1 VYRENHDP
9 LPPDRSPLPALAT
22 CRWGALRK
30 RNAGKQIERRLPI
43 HRLVIEGRM
52 SRASLH
58 PPAEWAPHAA
68 IWTAWPADA
77 DLWMDNLAPAQAEV
91 AAMVRALSQDGPN
104 GRKGD
109 SVRLLVHG
117 PEAVLSAERTLGDH
131 ADIIEARYGDIW
143 LRDTGPIFL
152 ANDRCNLF
160 RFNGWG
166 GKYVL
171 DHDDRVGA
179 FVAARAGAEA
189 VSYDKVLE
197 GGALDWDGEGTVL
210 TTRECLLNP
219 NRNPGLSEGAV
230 EALLRDA
237 LGMARV
243 IWIERGLMNDHTDG
257 HIDNIARFV
266 APGVVACQAPS
277 GDDPNADRLEEIAAA
292 LKDQRDAR
300 GRMLQIVR
308 IPSPGRVEGEE
319 GEVIPASH
327 MNFLI
332 GNSTVVVPT
341 YGTPS
346 ARAAVEALK
355 PFFPGRAV
363 VGLPARHILTGGG
376 AFHCITQQQPA

>member
-1 VYRENHDP
+1 
-9 LPPDRSPLPALAT
+9 
-22 CRWGALRK
+22 
-30 RNAGKQIERRLPI
+30 
-43 HRLVIEGRM
+43 M
-52 SRASLH
+52 SRASIH
-58 PPAEWAPHAA
+58 PPAEWAPHGA

-77 DLWMDNLAPAQAEV
+77 ELWMDDLGPAQSEV
-91 AAMVRALSQDGPN
+91 AAMVRALSRDGPG

-117 PEAVLSAERTLGDH
+117 PEALLSAEKALGDVCEIV
-131 ADIIEARYGDIW
+131 DARYGDIW
-143 LRDTGPIFL
+143 LRDTGPIFS

-166 GKYVL
+166 GKYLL

-179 FVAARAGAEA
+179 FVAARANAEA
-189 VSYDKVLE
+189 VSHDKVLE

-219 NRNPGLSEGAV
+219 NRNRGMTEADV
-230 EALLRDA
+230 EALLRDT
-237 LGMARV
+237 LGMTRV

-266 APGVVACQAPS
+266 APGVVACQAPAA
-277 GDDPNADRLEEIAAA
+277 DDPNAERLEEIAAA
-292 LKDQRDAR
+292 LKGQRDAR
-300 GRMLQIVR
+300 GRMLQVVR
-308 IPSPGRVEGEE
+308 IPSPGRVEDEDGK
-319 GEVIPASH
+319 IAPASH

-332 GNSTVVVPT
+332 GNAAVVVPT

-346 ARAAVEALK
+346 AKAAVEALK
-355 PFFPGRAV
+355 PFFAGRAV